1 MKLVDKKFKKI
12 VNDNTSGS
20 SEILLELHNHL
31 KNEKKLIALF
41 PEIIELTKKQFKSF
55 QNIQKYLN
63 DMSLF
68 LKKRKGLDNFFD
80 RYDHFFKKSLISLI
94 TNAKKNLNN
103 YSSFITISNS
113 NTVFEVLKE
122 ISLSKKNIKIFI
134 LESRPKL
141 EGRIL
146 AKKLSAL
153 PKVKVYLITEAMMA
167 GSLKKVDAAI
177 IGADSILVTGD
188 VINKIGSLQLALLC
202 TEMNK
207 PLYVVA
213 DKNKISRMRTFSQN
227 KMPPGEIW
235 RHKSKNLIVQN
246 FYFEKVDKNLITE
259 IITD

>member
-1 MKLVDKKFKKI
+1 MKLLDKKLKKI
-12 VNDNTSGS
+12 VNDKTSGS
-20 SEILLELHNHL
+20 SEILFELHNHL

-55 QNIQKYLN
+55 QSIQKYLN

-68 LKKRKGLDNFFD
+68 LKKRKGLEFFFEK
-80 RYDHFFKKSLISLI
+80 YDQIFRKSLIGLK
-94 TNAKKNLNN
+94 TNAKQILNN

-122 ISLSKKNIKIFI
+122 LNQSKKKIKIFV

-153 PKVKVYLITEAMMA
+153 SNIKIHLITEAMMA
-167 GSLKKVDAAI
+167 DSVKKVDAAL
-177 IGADSILVTGD
+177 IGADSILATGD
-188 VINKIGSLQLALLC
+188 VINKMGSLQLALLC
-202 TEMNK
+202 KEMNK
-207 PLYVVA
+207 PFYVVA
-213 DKNKISRMRTFSQN
+213 DKNKFSKSRTFSQN
-227 KMPPGEIW
+227 EMPPEEIW